1 MVGSLTISLGLGLA
15 MLTGGYMLAAVLE
28 PKIWLSN
35 PRDRVTLWVQGLN
48 THSYESVIKA
58 L

>member
-35 PRDRVTLWVQGLN
+35 SRDRVTLWL
-48 THSYESVIKA
+48 YKA
-58 L
+58 STQLVVSQ

>member
-15 MLTGGYMLAAVLE
+15 MLTGGYMLTAVLE

-35 PRDRVTLWVQGLN
+35 PRDRVTLWLQGLN

>member
-1 MVGSLTISLGLGLA
+1 MVGSLTISLGLGLV
-15 MLTGGYMLAAVLE
+15 MLTGGYMLTAVLE